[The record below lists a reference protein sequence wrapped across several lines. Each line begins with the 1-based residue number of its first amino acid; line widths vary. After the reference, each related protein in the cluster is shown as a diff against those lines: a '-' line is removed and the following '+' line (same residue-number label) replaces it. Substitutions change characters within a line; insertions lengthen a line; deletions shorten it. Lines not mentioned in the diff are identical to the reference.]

1 MNVEQSVKSYL
12 EQLSSNS
19 PTPGG
24 GNVSAFC
31 GALAASL
38 GIMVCELTI
47 GKKKYADVEKNMIE
61 YKEKLSVIKEK
72 FLQLAN
78 KDNEAFDKVMEAFKM
93 PKETEE
99 QKAKR
104 NAAIQEATLVAAKV
118 PLTVMKN
125 AFELLD
131 LLQEVYEKGNKNSA
145 SDAGVAVLLANAA
158 CQGAYLNVLIN
169 AASLENKANSENL
182 INESNNIARESSQ
195 KTSDI
200 FEKTKNGILS

>member
-131 LLQEVYEKGNKNSA
+131 LLREVYEKGNKNSA

>member
-131 LLQEVYEKGNKNSA
+131 LLRVVYEKGNKNSA